1 MTSREDAARELRS
14 VRKGDVMSSYEFHH
28 TAIVVKDLR
37 SMSAFYE
44 RLGFRQNE
52 KWDAP
57 DGSLSVQRL
66 QLGSVT
72 LELFWNRE
80 GTSPSNARDDL
91 SLDLKVAGLR
101 HIALSTPDLEG
112 SLEDLKDSGVE
123 IEIKITVGRTGQRYF
138 CVRDPEDNWVEI
150 VERV

>member
-1 MTSREDAARELRS
+1 MLPASYAQFGR
-14 VRKGDVMSSYEFHH
+14 GDVMTSYEFHH
-28 TAIVVKDLR
+28 TAIVVQDLR
-37 SMSAFYE
+37 LMSAFYE
-44 RLGFRQNE
+44 RLGFRRDQ

-57 DGSLSVQRL
+57 DGSLSVRRL
-66 QLGSVT
+66 QLGGVV

-112 SLEDLKDSGVE
+112 SLEDLKNSGAR
-123 IEIKITVGRTGQRYF
+123 IETQIIVGRTGQRYF
-138 CVRDPEDNWVEI
+138 CVRDPEENWVEI